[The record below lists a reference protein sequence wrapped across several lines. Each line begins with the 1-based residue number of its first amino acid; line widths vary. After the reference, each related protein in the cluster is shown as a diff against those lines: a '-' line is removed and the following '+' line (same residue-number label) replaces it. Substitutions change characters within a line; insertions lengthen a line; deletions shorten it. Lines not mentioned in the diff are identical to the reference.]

1 MKIKLDENM
10 PAALAQR
17 LAKLG
22 HEVNTVL
29 EEGIGGSSDEVV
41 WETVQDE
48 GRFPITQD
56 LDLSDLRRYA
66 PGTHNGV
73 MLVRLRRPGRL
84 ALRDRVEAA
93 FRSEDASRWPRCFV
107 VLTENKL
114 RVRRP
119 RGSQGSGEGSG
130 SGLES

>member
-1 MKIKLDENM
+1 MNIKLDENM

-41 WETVQDE
+41 WETVQEE
-48 GRFPITQD
+48 GRFLITQD
-56 LDLSDLRRYA
+56 LDFSDLRRYT
-66 PGTHNGV
+66 PGTHHGL
-73 MLVRLRRPGRL
+73 MLVRLRNPGRL

-93 FRSEDASRWPRCFV
+93 FQNEDVSRWQRCFV

-119 RGSQGSGEGSG
+119 KA
-130 SGLES
+130 